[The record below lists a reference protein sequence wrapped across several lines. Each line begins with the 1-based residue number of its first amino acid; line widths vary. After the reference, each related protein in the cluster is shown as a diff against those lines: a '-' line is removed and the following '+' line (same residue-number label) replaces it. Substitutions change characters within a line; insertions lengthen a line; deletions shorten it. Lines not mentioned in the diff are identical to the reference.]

1 MPEISPSATFSIESP
16 GTAPSAKDRATQ
28 LRAIIRKYKSE
39 IAEGKCQS
47 VDNVKVSKGKK
58 RKPVKAKL
66 NTDIRKILDNHGKPL
81 SEENCQRIQTL
92 IDVLKTKFG
101 IDISFQKDKDG
112 RVRGYSII
120 DHAEKIAFD
129 GSKVMK
135 LSRLVDFAIKPQRK
149 PSPLDVYRDLFTVE
163 VGKDSRGNY
172 MLINVKDGSDVQQA
186 NLTEAVRMV

>member
-1 MPEISPSATFSIESP
+1 MAHGYKIEKSLDDYPSVQVWRQCREYRHQRHSQSNTKNSPKR
-16 GTAPSAKDRATQ
+16 KDRATQ

-39 IAEGKCQS
+39 IADGKCQS

-112 RVRGYSII
+112 RVRGASII
-120 DHAEKIAFD
+120 DMPK
-129 GSKVMK
+129 
-135 LSRLVDFAIKPQRK
+135 R
-149 PSPLDVYRDLFTVE
+149 
-163 VGKDSRGNY
+163 
-172 MLINVKDGSDVQQA
+172 
-186 NLTEAVRMV
+186 

>member
-1 MPEISPSATFSIESP
+1 M
-16 GTAPSAKDRATQ
+16 
-28 LRAIIRKYKSE
+28 
-39 IAEGKCQS
+39 
-47 VDNVKVSKGKK
+47 SKGKK

-81 SEENCQRIQTL
+81 SEDNCQRIQTL

-135 LSRLVDFAIKPQRK
+135 LSELIDFAIIPQRE
-149 PSPLDVYRDLFTVE
+149 PSPLDVYRDPVFSFAFT
-163 VGKDSRGNY
+163 GFRFLPFDT
-172 MLINVKDGSDVQQA
+172 
-186 NLTEAVRMV
+186 LTLSTF